1 MALASTRT
9 TVKYAQL
16 AEGVAL
22 VNSGDWNS
30 TWNYKYDDKIRPYVR
45 YAPTGKF
52 FLRTSK
58 GDCVEVN
65 PHEDTSNRYWKYTS
79 EWDLILARKIQAH
92 EIDVDSITL
101 GHIINGTGMLIGKD
115 AHQGK
120 MGVYAAKQGK
130 TSFWLS
136 AETGE
141 SIFAGTFK
149 TPFVPLVNADATPHL
164 TGKLLRNDMS
174 IISPIGEQSTGVPWL
189 VYLPD
194 SIDYNGAHVKIMNNN
209 FPPYTR
215 TSLRYTTAIRAK
227 TGTIKV
233 PDNIVSIDSV
243 SFHEVQIIGGMI
255 ELVAVPNL
263 DYTKVDWV
271 CVNKDAIVSK
281 D

>member
-9 TVKYAQL
+9 TIKYAQL

-52 FLRTSK
+52 FLRTSR
-58 GDCVEVN
+58 GNCVGIN

-92 EIDVDSITL
+92 EIDVNSITIGQIL
-101 GHIINGTGMLIGKD
+101 NGTGMLIGKD

-130 TSFWLS
+130 TSFWL
-136 AETGE
+136 AADTGE

-174 IISPIGEQSTGVPWL
+174 ILTAKDV
-189 VYLPD
+189 VYLPVD
-194 SIDYNGAHVKIMNNN
+194 ASYNGAHVKVMNTVY
-209 FPPYTR
+209 PPFTK
-215 TSLRYTTAIRAK
+215 TSIDWTTIIRAQS
-227 TGTIKV
+227 GTIV
-233 PDNIVSIDSV
+233 IPQRVASLDTITYSSI
-243 SFHEVQIIGGMI
+243 EIIGGMI
-255 ELVAVPNL
+255 ELVAVPNQ
-263 DYTKVDWV
+263 YNSAQVIWV
-271 CVNKDAIVSK
+271 VVNQDAVVK
-281 D
+281 AY

>member
-22 VNSGDWNS
+22 VNAGDWNKE
-30 TWNYKYDDKIRPYVR
+30 WDYIYDDRVRPYVR
-45 YAPTGKF
+45 YAPTGKY

-58 GDCVEVN
+58 GSCVGVN
-65 PHEDTSNRYWKYTS
+65 PHEDVYNQYWKYTQ
-79 EWDLILARKIQAH
+79 ELDLILARKIQAH

-149 TPFVPLVNADATPHL
+149 TPFVPLANADATPHL
-164 TGKLLRNDMS
+164 TGKLLRDDVS
-174 IISPIGEQSTGVPWL
+174 ILTAKDV
-189 VYLPD
+189 VYLPTD
-194 SIDYNGAHVKIMNNN
+194 IVYNGAHVKVMNTVY
-209 FPPYTR
+209 PPFTK
-215 TSLRYTTAIRAK
+215 TSIDWTTIIRAQS
-227 TGTIKV
+227 GTIV
-233 PDNIVSIDSV
+233 IPQRVASLDTISYSSI
-243 SFHEVQIIGGMI
+243 EIIGGMI
-255 ELVAVPNL
+255 ELIAVPYNS
-263 DYTKVDWV
+263 TQVIWV
-271 CVNKDAIVSK
+271 VVNQDAVVK
-281 D
+281 AY